1 MIDRISLQQR
11 TNAVSQTHRGK
22 FPNDTDIFA
31 YVDCSILKD
40 DLTAELFQNSEAG
53 FATVILGMTV
63 PPSKSTE
70 ATSSSSFLQDTQDPD
85 FCKREKKAS
94 VTFVTFLDSRFQL
107 MNVLFL

>member
-53 FATVILGMTV
+53 FATDILGMTV

-70 ATSSSSFLQDTQDPD
+70 ATSSSS
-85 FCKREKKAS
+85 CKTHKIPISANEKKKLLLHLLHSWTVAS
-94 VTFVTFLDSRFQL
+94 
-107 MNVLFL
+107 N